1 MSNFLF
7 LKTEWSSI
15 YKEATEAEQLT
26 LTSLKASAVIARS
39 ALEKAIQWLYDNDMD
54 LQYPYDSNYLV
65 NYV

>member
-54 LQYPYDSNYLV
+54 LQYPYDRSYLV

>member
-54 LQYPYDSNYLV
+54 LQYPYDSSYLV